1 MTSLAISFRS
11 LKHPLTLASIGLLLL
26 NDHVLKTAMPSALT
40 GKLSDFAGLFFFPFL
55 LAAFL
60 SLPLDRL
67 RLPSRR
73 TAALAFGLTLL
84 GFTLIKTLPWANA
97 LTVAALTRLLGW
109 PVQIARDPTDLLAL
123 TVLWPA
129 WRLWIHLERTP
140 SQKPPGKVA
149 YLALGLASLAT
160 MATPP
165 CAPQARVVRLGV
177 LEQSVYASLDYK
189 HSGGGPSEI
198 ARSDNGGRRWTVP
211 DPADVPAEVARQLE
225 QPAPLPVT
233 VCDPENPQTCYR
245 ITGAEQVEGSLDGGQ
260 TWQMVWQVPW
270 GRRKYMERFI
280 ARQPNPQV
288 CKHGLDLGPYDLA
301 LLPQNGAAT
310 LVVALGNEGVVVRTL
325 QGTWQRYAVMN
336 ASPTPYA
343 GGERSVLFWLLL
355 AENLISLV
363 AAVLAWWAF
372 CISGWQATLSKAHFP
387 PGRSARWAIAPAVW
401 AAALS
406 LLSFLLAYGL
416 FSWRLTRVL
425 LPLLPIV
432 AFGMILVFVG
442 PVLTWRRI
450 VSLSPQPQMARQAA
464 WTCVVAAAGIFPLAW
479 LPFPLWVL
487 GAIPVYEI
495 AQALSV
501 LVGISALVWGIRRVR
516 RTSHTAATPA
526 EAGLT

>member
-1 MTSLAISFRS
+1 
-11 LKHPLTLASIGLLLL
+11 
-26 NDHVLKTAMPSALT
+26 
-40 GKLSDFAGLFFFPFL
+40 
-55 LAAFL
+55 
-60 SLPLDRL
+60 
-67 RLPSRR
+67 
-73 TAALAFGLTLL
+73 
-84 GFTLIKTLPWANA
+84 
-97 LTVAALTRLLGW
+97 
-109 PVQIARDPTDLLAL
+109 
-123 TVLWPA
+123 
-129 WRLWIHLERTP
+129 
-140 SQKPPGKVA
+140 VA

-189 HSGGGPSEI
+189 HSGGGPPEI
-198 ARSDNGGRRWTVP
+198 ARSDHGGRRWTVP

-225 QPAPLPVT
+225 QPAPWPVT
-233 VCDPENPQTCYR
+233 VCDPENPQICYR

-260 TWQMVWQVPW
+260 TWQVVWQVPW
-270 GRRKYMERFI
+270 GRRQYMERFI

-343 GGERSVLFWLLL
+343 GGERSVLFWLLP

-387 PGRSARWAIAPAVW
+387 PGWS
-401 AAALS
+401 
-406 LLSFLLAYGL
+406 
-416 FSWRLTRVL
+416 RVL

-432 AFGMILVFVG
+432 AFGVILVFVG

-487 GAIPVYEI
+487 GAVPVYEI

-516 RTSHTAATPA
+516 RTSHMAATPA
-526 EAGLT
+526 EAGST